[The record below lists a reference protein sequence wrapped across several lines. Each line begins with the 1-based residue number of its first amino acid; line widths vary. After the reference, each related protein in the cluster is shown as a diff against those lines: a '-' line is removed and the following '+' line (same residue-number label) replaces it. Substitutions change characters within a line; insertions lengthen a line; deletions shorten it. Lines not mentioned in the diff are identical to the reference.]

1 MSLLFSQA
9 HLPLRLVEIVI
20 PRLEETLDERVR
32 QIVKFWGEDEG
43 VDMERVVEVA
53 SRLYGAAP
61 SEVVEALIENLRAGS
76 IRGSFV
82 ANAEALHALG
92 KPENLSSL

>member
-1 MSLLFSQA
+1 M
-9 HLPLRLVEIVI
+9 VEIVI
-20 PRLEETLDERVR
+20 PRLEETLVERVH

-43 VDMERVVEVA
+43 VNMERVVEVA

-76 IRGSFV
+76 VRGSFV
-82 ANAEALHALG
+82 ANAEALPSLG
-92 KPENLSSL
+92 KSEDLPSL